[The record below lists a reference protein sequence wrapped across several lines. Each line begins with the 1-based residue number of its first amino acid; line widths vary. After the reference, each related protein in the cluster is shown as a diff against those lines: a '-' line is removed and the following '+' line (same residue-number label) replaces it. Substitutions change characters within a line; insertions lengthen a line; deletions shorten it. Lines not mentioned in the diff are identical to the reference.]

1 MGWSS
6 IILKE
11 FREHTLA
18 LFSLAIGL
26 IAVVLL
32 SLSQQR
38 AGEFNMSGFE
48 VVRFALI
55 TVIPLVTL
63 IVGNRLIVRE
73 YTGGTRRFV
82 ESLPI
87 RPATPLIIKYVLGW
101 LYLSLLGLAL
111 VIIAAALADASEFI
125 DARYLTLLIVKTTAI
140 ITVYWSVVFFAS
152 FTGKI
157 RLVIYLLIGAALM
170 YLINLPGFDE
180 TRLAPVALMDHQLF
194 VFERDVFPWRDL
206 IETGLVSFIFVISG
220 FALALFNEGSVAEQL
235 GKPLSTRNVAAIVLL
250 VIGVF
255 SVYASLQEKW
265 ATSTQEFSG
274 DFVLRSDEPP
284 IEISYLSEEH
294 KTQAQT
300 ALNNITI
307 MLNSFQADAGITS
320 LPRLQIALNQNL
332 EATEV
337 YPEYSEGVLVTANF
351 SEYSY
356 YEHSMMNTIGLHHML
371 LMLTNG
377 RWDYE
382 TRHWLLDGYAW
393 WWAEGAELAPE
404 SPNNAEHYTRAI
416 LATRRFTPNTYAL
429 QHWQITM
436 DLYGFEAA
444 GALAYTALL
453 YLAET
458 HGTDLV
464 IDLAT
469 DYLQENPAS
478 SSLESLNR
486 IANPDVQRFEKVTGI
501 KYETFTTAWLQWLQS
516 KASDPVVASLLKTI
530 PQVTG
535 EVVSTIDSNGVHWLE
550 GRYKP
555 MKDYQPGFTGTC
567 VLRHQ
572 RTSSFELE
580 TEIYERERDRQPCI
594 TEGNA
599 HRVQTTYASGDRTYT
614 VLEFESDLFDRPI
627 PLWSGRIHVK

>member
-1 MGWSS
+1 
-6 IILKE
+6 
-11 FREHTLA
+11 
-18 LFSLAIGL
+18 
-26 IAVVLL
+26 
-32 SLSQQR
+32 
-38 AGEFNMSGFE
+38 
-48 VVRFALI
+48 
-55 TVIPLVTL
+55 
-63 IVGNRLIVRE
+63 
-73 YTGGTRRFV
+73 
-82 ESLPI
+82 
-87 RPATPLIIKYVLGW
+87 
-101 LYLSLLGLAL
+101 
-111 VIIAAALADASEFI
+111 
-125 DARYLTLLIVKTTAI
+125 
-140 ITVYWSVVFFAS
+140 
-152 FTGKI
+152 
-157 RLVIYLLIGAALM
+157 VIYLLIGAALM

-180 TRLAPVALMDHQLF
+180 TRLAPIALMDHQLF

-235 GKPLSTRNVAAIVLL
+235 GKPLSTRNIAAIVLL

-300 ALNNITI
+300 ALNNITT

-429 QHWQITM
+429 QHWQLTM

-478 SSLESLNR
+478 SSVESLNR
-486 IANPDVQRFEKVTGI
+486 IANPDLQRFEKVTGI

-555 MKDYQPGFTGTC
+555 MKNYQPGFTGTC

-580 TEIYERERDRQPCI
+580 TEIYERERDRQPCV